1 MTRAPNDTTSSEQP
15 LTLDRIPD
23 DAALLE
29 QVLQHYQ
36 AALKDS
42 SESIA
47 YLQKRG
53 LDDPLLIE
61 HFRLGLA
68 NRTLGYRLPQA
79 NRRAGAELR
88 GRLQQL
94 GVLRESGHE
103 HLWGSLVIPVLGADG
118 AILQMYGRRSPR
130 ACAKARR
137 CMSICPAAV
146 MSCSTSAGSPDRK
159 ISSSAAP

>member
-1 MTRAPNDTTSSEQP
+1 MHP
-15 LTLDRIPD
+15 LNLSPTPD

-36 AALKDS
+36 ASLRESPEAL
-42 SESIA
+42 A
-47 YLQKRG
+47 YLHKRG
-53 LDDPLLIE
+53 LDDPELID

-88 GRLQQL
+88 GRLQKL

-103 HLWGSLVIPVLGADG
+103 HLWGSLVIPVLGPDG
-118 AILQMYGRRSPR
+118 RIAQMYGRKITEGRRPGGADAHHHGDRS
-130 ACAKARR
+130 
-137 CMSICPAAV
+137 
-146 MSCSTSAGSPDRK
+146 
-159 ISSSAAP
+159 